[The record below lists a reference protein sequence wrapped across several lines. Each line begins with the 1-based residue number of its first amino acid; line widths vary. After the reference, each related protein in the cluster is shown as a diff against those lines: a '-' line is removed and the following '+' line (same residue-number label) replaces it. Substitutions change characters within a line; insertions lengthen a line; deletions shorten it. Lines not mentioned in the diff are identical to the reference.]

1 MKRITLLI
9 AAIVITASCQN
20 AIITPDRTIP
30 DQTAVPEGTTII
42 TAGFD
47 DLSGASTADASTN
60 ATSAAAAN
68 NSGAPATRTSIDGS
82 TGKVS
87 WSAHEQILVF
97 PNRYGQQVTE
107 GQLFTSLNDAPQA
120 TAKFEGVLPT
130 ADFEFDTY
138 GAIYPPQADAFANGD
153 GIAATLPAH
162 QTGIPDTFPDG
173 LNFAFAFTQDPKH
186 MLFQHPLSGLRFSVQ
201 SSGITRV
208 LFRSNEKY
216 GINGLFQVDPDSDG
230 KACSTGYSIY
240 DGNEGL
246 EFTVTDL
253 VPLSGTFEP
262 GKSYYIILIPLPMDG
277 GFTLLFERSDGK
289 YAYRNINQD
298 VDFPRATFRT
308 LMDADAGLEWVD
320 GTPHLSQQTVSLTE
334 EASYFTIE
342 AQCPS
347 GSYTV
352 ESDCDW
358 LREVAAEGD
367 VISYGDAYNL
377 NMGGDA
383 QFGGYTHAFL
393 CKANTGAARTGHIL
407 FRKDGVDYPVTVMQE
422 AGTLPTIKRHHVGF
436 TMLSHD
442 TNTSDWWKR
451 DLLWDTAKLV
461 PEGTLNIA
469 EGFSGQKGSDAFKA
483 GKWLAWLYRNW
494 GAIDGRATLSG
505 NKSNT
510 STDNILAWMQE
521 SDDYYPPLTSIAVTA
536 SAADPESRLITATVK
551 VYAAKAGT
559 YSLTGA
565 IIEESASYGNGGLST
580 KSSHN
585 LIVAMLTAYTG
596 SSVTIDS
603 DGGTA
608 TLELSVTAP
617 DEVHSAQSGNWGD
630 LGEMSIL
637 LFTRTAYGTKAKVN
651 VTAPLNDSSLY
662 IDNSR
667 LVAIGSTCELEV
679 TE

>member
-20 AIITPDRTIP
+20 AIITPDQTIP

-47 DLSGASTADASTN
+47 DLSEA
-60 ATSAAAAN
+60 SAAAAN
-68 NSGAPATRTSIDGS
+68 NSGAPTPATRTSIDGS

-107 GQLFTSLNDAPQA
+107 GQLFTSLNDTPQA

-162 QTGIPDTFPDG
+162 
-173 LNFAFAFTQDPKH
+173 PKH
-186 MLFQHPLSGLRFSVQ
+186 MVFQHPLSGLRFSVQ

-253 VPLSGTFEP
+253 VPQSGTFEP

-289 YAYRNINQD
+289 YAYRNINKD

-308 LMDADAGLEWVD
+308 LMDADAGVEWVD
-320 GTPHLSQQTVSLTE
+320 GTPHLSQQTVNLSE
-334 EASYFTIE
+334 DASYFAIE

-347 GSYTV
+347 GAYTV

-358 LREVAAEGD
+358 LREVAAEDD
-367 VISYGDAYNL
+367 VIGPGNAYDL
-377 NMGGDA
+377 HMGGDA

-407 FRKDGVDYPVTVMQE
+407 FRKDGVDYPVTVTQE

-436 TMLSHD
+436 TMRSLD
-442 TNTSDWWKR
+442 TNTNDWWKR

-469 EGFSGQKGSDAFKA
+469 EGFYGQRGSDAFKA
-483 GKWLAWLYRNW
+483 GKWLGWLYRNW

-565 IIEESASYGNGGLST
+565 IIEESASYGNGGIST

-617 DEVHSAQSGNWGD
+617 EEVHSAQSGNWGD

-679 TE
+679 TQ